1 MRAFKKSGINWIEE
15 IPSTWHVGRLK
26 GLCSFGKGL
35 PITKEDLTDIGTP
48 VISYGQ
54 IHSKTNSGVRLQQDL
69 MRFVSEKYL
78 TTNSSSLVHFG
89 DFIFAD
95 TSEDYDGCGNCV
107 YVDDE
112 QILFAGYHTIIFR
125 SKTKKD
131 NRFFA
136 YLFKTDAWR
145 SQIRSKVSGV
155 KLFSISRKILADASV
170 LIPPYEEQ
178 QKIVYIL
185 DAECSQIDKAINHT
199 RESIIQYKKL
209 RQAVISQAVT
219 KGIRRERPMKDSGIA
234 WAQQIPI
241 EWNGITPKAMF
252 AQRKDKATK
261 GERQLTASQQHGVI
275 YQDEY
280 MALTGSKVVTVEK
293 DFDILKHVEAGDF
306 VISMRSFQGGLEYS
320 TKTGS
325 ISSAYV
331 MLIPNHEK
339 VEPRFFRWLFKSSVY
354 INALQSTSNMVRDG
368 QAMRY
373 SNFAQVR
380 LYTVPLDEQR
390 EIADYLDQKC
400 AEIDDLIAKKEQFLV
415 ELENYKKALIY
426 EYVTGKKEVPA
437 EQPTTMSIIYPY
449 FPAALNTD
457 KRRFA
462 QAILMCRILD
472 KCRKKMGRVKLEK
485 MLYTIESSIGFD
497 LETEY
502 VREAAGPLDASIYEC
517 ERIISKRNKWYTLKS
532 SSYGVSYAPT
542 KDSGKY
548 EKYYDKYFASY
559 DAEIDRIINIFMN
572 YDADQAEIVATL
584 FAAWNDFIIDQ
595 RQFSDEDLVDEVLNN
610 WNDSKKRFSRDVWLR
625 AIDQMRKN
633 NIIPSGY
640 GKRTVVKN

>member
-1 MRAFKKSGINWIEE
+1 MRDTKDSNVAWIGNVPAHWEIRRGKTILTLLERPVESDDGVITCFRDGEVTLRSNRREEGFTFSFQEAGYQGIEPGDLVVHGMDGFAGAIG
-15 IPSTWHVGRLK
+15 ISDSR
-26 GLCSFGKGL
+26 GKA
-35 PITKEDLTDIGTP
+35 TP
-48 VISYGQ
+48 VLNVLDSTQNKRFLMYYLRSMAYNGVFLSLSTGIRVRSCD
-54 IHSKTNSGVRLQQDL
+54 TNWNKLKNLPYIVPSIQEQNRIADFLDRECHEIDFL
-69 MRFVSEKYL
+69 INRTKD
-78 TTNSSSLVHFG
+78 SLG
-89 DFIFAD
+89 
-95 TSEDYDGCGNCV
+95 E
-107 YVDDE
+107 
-112 QILFAGYHTIIFR
+112 
-125 SKTKKD
+125 
-131 NRFFA
+131 
-136 YLFKTDAWR
+136 
-145 SQIRSKVSGV
+145 
-155 KLFSISRKILADASV
+155 
-170 LIPPYEEQ
+170 
-178 QKIVYIL
+178 
-185 DAECSQIDKAINHT
+185 
-199 RESIIQYKKL
+199 YKRM

-219 KGIRRERPMKDSGIA
+219 RGIRGDRPMKASGIK
-234 WAQQIPI
+234 WAQQIPS
-241 EWNGITPKAMF
+241 EWHSITPKAMF
-252 AQRKDKATK
+252 TQRKDKATK

-331 MLIPNHEK
+331 MLIPNLEM

-437 EQPTTMSIIYPY
+437 EQPTTTSIVYPY

-532 SSYGVSYAPT
+532 SSYGVSYVPT

-595 RQFSDEDLVDEVLNN
+595 RQFSDEELVDEVLNN